1 MRRASSLSQGDF
13 CPSITWSEPARSRH
27 VFWGIGSSAQ
37 EPAVMKLFVWSLSMP
52 TRVALKKL
60 PTYQP
65 SLIEGVYKVVII
77 FFKIIFQLMWGSCVH
92 QRRFSRFQFNIFT
105 LPIVYPAH
113 QGGLCKWYAP
123 LPKQNFAQP
132 LFPVSPAHY
141 NHPKE
146 IVRQFFCKI
155 YRG

>member
-1 MRRASSLSQGDF
+1 
-13 CPSITWSEPARSRH
+13 
-27 VFWGIGSSAQ
+27 
-37 EPAVMKLFVWSLSMP
+37 
-52 TRVALKKL
+52 
-60 PTYQP
+60 
-65 SLIEGVYKVVII
+65 
-77 FFKIIFQLMWGSCVH
+77 MWGSCVH
-92 QRRFSRFQFNIFT
+92 QRRFSRFQFTIFT

-113 QGGLCKWYAP
+113 QGNLCKWYAP

-141 NHPKE
+141 NRPKE

>member
-1 MRRASSLSQGDF
+1 MSQYHKKRASPKPPCLQRNWKQCAGALCYPLS
-13 CPSITWSEPARSRH
+13 RSCLCE
-27 VFWGIGSSAQ
+27 VL
-37 EPAVMKLFVWSLSMP
+37 VC
-52 TRVALKKL
+52 L
-60 PTYQP
+60 PEWRSKNYM
-65 SLIEGVYKVVII
+65 LICHLLWEGVYKVVII
-77 FFKIIFQLMWGSCVH
+77 VFKIIFQLMSGSCVH
-92 QRRFSRFQFNIFT
+92 QRRFSRFQFTIFT

-146 IVRQFFCKI
+146 IVRQFFCNI
-155 YRG
+155 YRR